1 MHENKYATYKE
12 EARHALGVFKLY
24 DKDKSGCI
32 SMLELRQ
39 ALNSAGYRV
48 NYGILSLLARRYG
61 NKKGKIS
68 YKDFLL
74 CAIRLKV
81 MIVHPTEIQTSI
93 SPSSVIWLNTTGAL
107 ANYATEADVL
117 VHIDMS
123 ECRGSPNGGI
133 WTADTFFTDLEGIA
147 INRKRYA
154 LPVDGGRP

>member
-1 MHENKYATYKE
+1 MK
-12 EARHALGVFKLY
+12 GVFKLY
-24 DKDKSGCI
+24 DKDKSGCM

-81 MIVHPTEIQTSI
+81 MIDMFQKNVSGDSDTLTFTMNQ
-93 SPSSVIWLNTTGAL
+93 WLEKTL
-107 ANYATEADVL
+107 Y
-117 VHIDMS
+117 I
-123 ECRGSPNGGI
+123 
-133 WTADTFFTDLEGIA
+133 
-147 INRKRYA
+147 
-154 LPVDGGRP
+154 